1 MPANTPLGITYPLQT
16 DTIDPAVQ
24 IAEIA
29 TDTDTIV
36 QTLVNRIAAVATRPV
51 GRVGA
56 IANQVIVANTT
67 TAVTLTGGEFSTP
80 MEDPANN
87 RLNLTVSGVYI
98 VTAGVLCIGNA
109 AALPYAMQ
117 LQINSDAGFITVP
130 AAVSLPLH
138 NTRGTWVNVS
148 AVHYA
153 TGALTDHLT
162 LSVRHNS
169 GASVTI
175 QNRHLTACKVS
186 NDTGLF

>member
-1 MPANTPLGITYPLQT
+1 MPANTPLGITYPLYT
-16 DTIDPAVQ
+16 DSIDPAVQ

-29 TDTDTIV
+29 TDTDGIV
-36 QTLVNRIAAVATRPV
+36 QTLVNRIAAVATRPI

-56 IANQVIVANTT
+56 IANQVIVTNTLT
-67 TAVTLTGGEFSTP
+67 TLLLTGGEFSTP

-87 RLNLTVSGVYI
+87 RLNLTESGVYI
-98 VTAGVLCIGNA
+98 ITAAVLCAGNA
-109 AALPYAMQ
+109 AALPYSML
-117 LQINSDAGFITVP
+117 LQINSDAGFSAVP

-148 AVHYA
+148 AVHFH
-153 TGALTDHLT
+153 TGVGTDHIT

-169 GASVTI
+169 AASVTVM
-175 QNRHLTACKVS
+175 NRNLTACKVS